1 MTTKKDNRIKV
12 EIDFEKETL
21 FQGMLLAHEMDITFN
36 DFVEY
41 VLRKVIKEKKDER
54 KKGTRRK
61 VSKAKG
67 CD

>member
-1 MTTKKDNRIKV
+1 MKTSKSC
-12 EIDFEKETL
+12 
-21 FQGMLLAHEMDITFN
+21 ITFN